1 MSAKSPEALRT
12 ISEAADLLGV
22 ETHVL
27 RFWESK
33 FKQIKPMKRR
43 GGRRYYRPEDVE
55 LLKNIRHYLYEKGF
69 TIRGVQQLM
78 KETDLPEASN
88 DSRADVNAPVA
99 SLSPAKRQKLERVK
113 ARLESMKKSLEQA
126 AA

>member
-88 DSRADVNAPVA
+88 DSRADAVA
-99 SLSPAKRQKLERVK
+99 AAVSLSPAKRQKLERVK